1 MSTLDVAVAVPP
13 NHFTPQKRKSTA
25 ASRALDSTTFLAT
38 PLLQADDVLAVSS
51 DSDTL
56 FPLLCSRIDML
67 HLSSEKLRTG
77 LVDCQTSLADS
88 FQSLGIEV
96 ELLRDNLGSDPGL
109 TDVPLRSAWEGIAWV
124 KASVADALKSALP
137 VLQNIPPPLSQQ
149 DVQKIVASSLAP
161 SVTQSHALA
170 TKVNALDTTINSHL
184 PRLCDLYS
192 VCSGGVTSKPA
203 EALAARLNSI
213 STRLSIL
220 DNHVARSQSPFGL

>member
-77 LVDCQTSLADS
+77 LVDCQTILADF
-88 FQSLGIEV
+88 FQYPFEINFCSLV
-96 ELLRDNLGSDPGL
+96 YVYFNNFS
-109 TDVPLRSAWEGIAWV
+109 
-124 KASVADALKSALP
+124 
-137 VLQNIPPPLSQQ
+137 
-149 DVQKIVASSLAP
+149 IVIKFDI
-161 SVTQSHALA
+161 V
-170 TKVNALDTTINSHL
+170 I
-184 PRLCDLYS
+184 
-192 VCSGGVTSKPA
+192 
-203 EALAARLNSI
+203 
-213 STRLSIL
+213 
-220 DNHVARSQSPFGL
+220 